1 MAEPTAG
8 GAPLRATVIEV
19 LKTIAP
25 ELVEDAL
32 RDERPLRRQVDLD
45 SMDWLNF
52 LIGLSQRLG
61 VAIPEADYGRLATL
75 ADLLAYL
82 GERRGG

>member
-1 MAEPTAG
+1 MDDTE
-8 GAPLRATVIEV
+8 LRTIVLAT

-25 ELVEDAL
+25 EVEADAL
-32 RDERPLRRQVDLD
+32 RGNRPLRQQVDLD

-52 LIGLSQRLG
+52 LIGLATRLK

-75 ADLLAYL
+75 DTLVDYL
-82 GERRGG
+82 RDRLPD

>member
-8 GAPLRATVIEV
+8 SALLRATVIEV

-25 ELVEDAL
+25 ELEEDEL
-32 RDERPLRRQVDLD
+32 RDDRPLRQQVDLD

-52 LIGLSQRLG
+52 LIGLSERLG

>member
-1 MAEPTAG
+1 MDA
-8 GAPLRATVIEV
+8 RACPCIFST
-19 LKTIAP
+19 
-25 ELVEDAL
+25 
-32 RDERPLRRQVDLD
+32 
-45 SMDWLNF
+45 
-52 LIGLSQRLG
+52 RLG